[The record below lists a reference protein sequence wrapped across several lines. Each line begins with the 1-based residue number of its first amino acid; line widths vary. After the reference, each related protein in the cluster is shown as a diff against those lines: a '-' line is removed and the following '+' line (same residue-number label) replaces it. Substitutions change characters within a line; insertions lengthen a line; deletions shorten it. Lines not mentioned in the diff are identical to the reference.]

1 MYSHEGGSQ
10 MEQIKVLVVDDSAM
24 IRKML
29 SIELNK
35 DMQIQVIDT
44 AVDPFMARD
53 IIIEK
58 KPDVILLDIEMPRM
72 DGLTFLK
79 KLMKHY
85 PCRVIVVS
93 SLAQTNGEVALASLE
108 HGAMDVIAKP
118 EDSFSS
124 ADMIETLI
132 QKIKAV
138 AGIPMWRV
146 EHIAKMRAN
155 TLPKKQAVVTNA
167 LLKTTNKIVAIGAST
182 GGTEAVLRI
191 LKTMPANCPPV
202 VVVQHMPQFF
212 TKSFAERLDNICA
225 MKVKEAEDN
234 DMLAVGKVLI
244 APGNYHMELRRSG
257 AVYFVKLT
265 QGERVHYQRPAVDVL
280 FQTVTQYAGKN
291 AIGVLLTGMGR
302 DGAKGM
308 LSMRNAG
315 AYTIAQD
322 EDSCVVFGM
331 PKEAIDI
338 GAVDKIAPLDQITAE
353 IIGNL

>member
-1 MYSHEGGSQ
+1 

-24 IRKML
+24 IRKMF
-29 SIELNK
+29 SIALNK
-35 DMQIQVIDT
+35 DAQIQVIDT

-85 PCRVIVVS
+85 PCRVIIVS
-93 SLAQTNGEVALASLE
+93 SLAQANGEVAFACLDY
-108 HGAMDVIAKP
+108 GAMDVVAKS

-124 ADMIETLI
+124 SDMIETLI

-155 TLPKKQAVVTNA
+155 TLPKKQDVVTNA

-191 LKTMPANCPPV
+191 LKKMPANCPPV
-202 VVVQHMPQFF
+202 VIVQHMPQFF

-257 AVYFVKLT
+257 AVYFVKLV

-280 FQTVTQYAGKN
+280 FQTVAQYAGKN

-338 GAVDKIAPLDQITAE
+338 GAVDKIASLDQITAE